1 MLCNTDVCC
10 MPVLVHHSP
19 HRAHTSCSDVTV
31 INCSSTYSGAE
42 EQATDEGPVAP
53 WWESWDDVDVPSRK
67 RKHPTS
73 KPSAE
78 DTQEDHG
85 LASLSIQVVHSLRLW
100 VITSCESLGGYLR
113 DYYLRDC

>member
-1 MLCNTDVCC
+1 MPLLHVCAG
-10 MPVLVHHSP
+10 PPLTTQSAASSITVANGSV
-19 HRAHTSCSDVTV
+19 TCS
-31 INCSSTYSGAE
+31 GEE

-53 WWESWDDVDVPSRK
+53 WWETWDDVDAPTRK

-85 LASLSIQVVHSLRLW
+85 LASLSIQVVHIVCLW
-100 VITSCESLGGYLR
+100 ATKSSCHTTGWM
-113 DYYLRDC
+113 CM